1 MPSSKGWRDPSR
13 ERSSEPRSLGEVVG
27 GVLGERSFARGMP
40 LGRLARNWAGVVGDR
55 LAPETKPVRFEAGVL
70 TVAASSGP
78 WGAQA
83 RFLAEEIRKRAN
95 EALREGLVK
104 RVNVVVSEGGSD
116 RSKGL

>member
-1 MPSSKGWRDPSR
+1 LGDVVR
-13 ERSSEPRSLGEVVG
+13 E
-27 GVLGERSFARGMP
+27 VLGERAFARGLP
-40 LGRLARNWAGVVGDR
+40 LGRLAHKWVDVVGDR

-83 RFLAEEIRKRAN
+83 RFLADEIRKRAN
-95 EALREGLVK
+95 EALEDSCVK

-116 RSKGL
+116 RPKQL